1 MTINEFP
8 QFISFIITG
17 TNVYIS
23 KLMYTSKFFF
33 HLLSFILLQFKLY
46 FSIKMQLL
54 DKVLTLSV
62 EIYSE
67 LKTLEWDILN
77 PDWIINLEIKNERRI
92 SNI

>member
-1 MTINEFP
+1 
-8 QFISFIITG
+8 
-17 TNVYIS
+17 
-23 KLMYTSKFFF
+23 MYTSKFFF

>member
-1 MTINEFP
+1 
-8 QFISFIITG
+8 
-17 TNVYIS
+17 
-23 KLMYTSKFFF
+23 MYTSKFFF
-33 HLLSFILLQFKLY
+33 HLLSFNLLQFKLY
-46 FSIKMQLL
+46 FAIKMQLL